1 MKHFVLLLGMLFS
14 LTVFSQKTTFEEM
27 LNRSLEE
34 KIKVDLNNPQK
45 GWKQDKKIRQLK
57 GLKSTNVVIS
67 GDNTAESEV
76 HAAINPNDSNQ
87 IVVSPIAHSGMAGLN
102 CPVYYSNDFGANW
115 NNSSFTNMP
124 SLPGNMSVGGGDPV
138 FVYDDGNR
146 VYFSWIDLSIKNMN
160 LDNAYWGM
168 YWAYS
173 DDNGQ
178 TWNYDTTQ
186 VIEESQGSLNNIA
199 AFNGPLTDKQWMAAD
214 INPSSP
220 HYNDIYISY
229 VEIDIQSQAYR
240 VTVARKPSDSTHF
253 DTTKAYLTDT
263 SFAIVQFGSISV
275 GQSGRVHVSFFGSR
289 DGSNY
294 GIYHCYSDDGAKNF
308 TAPLKV
314 SDIQI
319 PQFSANQ
326 LNVSVEGISDDRLYP
341 SVYNASSS
349 NSNHVYITWTANGLM
364 QKDSDGLDIY
374 FSRSTDGGNTFEA
387 PVIINDDT
395 NKTIH
400 QYYSAIN
407 VSPHGRVDISWYD
420 RRADDS
426 LNINTHYY
434 INSSYDNGQ
443 TFGQNTRITGMAT
456 DFSTVGNLNN
466 EFGVGE
472 YNAVLSTN
480 DYIIPVWADGRKNSG
495 DLDIYAAFVNK
506 NSLSVERLTSMN
518 KDFTITQLFPN
529 PASEMITCRLSAK
542 KNQVINIAV
551 LDMSGKKLLEKN
563 DVRMAPGENELS
575 LKINHL
581 SSGIYFLKFYNEN
594 GLETRKLI
602 IR

>member
-1 MKHFVLLLGMLFS
+1 MFILGMLVS
-14 LTVFSQKTTFEEM
+14 LTAFSQNTIFEKM

-34 KIKVDLNNPQK
+34 KIKVDLNNPKK
-45 GWKQDKKIRQLK
+45 GWKQSNSDKQLNAV
-57 GLKSTNVVIS
+57 KSTNIVIS
-67 GDNTAESEV
+67 DDNTAESEV
-76 HAAINPNDSNQ
+76 HAAINPIDSNQ
-87 IVVSPIAHSGMAGLN
+87 LVVSPIGQSGMAGLS
-102 CPVYYSNDFGANW
+102 CPVYYSNDFGTNW
-115 NNSSFTNMP
+115 NKSTFTNMP
-124 SLPGNMSVGGGDPV
+124 SIPGNMSVGGGDPV
-138 FVYDDGNR
+138 LVYDDNDR

-186 VIEESQGSLNNIA
+186 LIEESNGSLNNMA

-220 HYNDIYISY
+220 YYNDIYISY
-229 VEIDIQSQAYR
+229 VEIDIQSQKYT
-240 VTVARKPSDSTHF
+240 VTVARKPSDSAHF
-253 DTTKAYLTDT
+253 DSTKAYLTDT
-263 SFAIVQFGSISV
+263 SFSLVQFGSISV
-275 GQSGRVHVSFFGSR
+275 GQNGRVHVSFFGTR
-289 DGSNY
+289 DGFNY

-308 TAPLKV
+308 STPVKV

-319 PQFSANQ
+319 PQFSLNQ
-326 LNVSVEGISDDRLYP
+326 QNVSVEGISDDRLYP
-341 SVYNASSS
+341 SVYNATSP
-349 NSNHVYITWTANGLM
+349 NSNHVYITWTANGLI
-364 QKDSDGLDIY
+364 QKDTDGLDIY
-374 FSRSTDGGNTFEA
+374 FTRSTDGGSTFEA

-395 NKTIH
+395 NQTIH

-407 VSPHGRVDISWYD
+407 VAPDGRLDISWYD
-420 RRADDS
+420 RRTDDS

-434 INSSYDNGQ
+434 VTSSYDNGQ
-443 TFGQNTRITGMAT
+443 TFNQNTRITGMAT

-472 YNAVLSTN
+472 YNAVLSTKE
-480 DYIIPVWADGRKNSG
+480 YIIPVWADGRKNSG

-506 NSLSVERLTSMN
+506 NSLSVERLTSMD
-518 KDFTITQLFPN
+518 KDFTIIDMFPN
-529 PASEMITCRLSAK
+529 PASNLITCKFNAK
-542 KNQVINIAV
+542 VSQKMNVTL
-551 LDMSGKKLLEKN
+551 LDISGKKLIEK
-563 DVRMAPGENELS
+563 ENLQMTAGDNEMS
-575 LKINHL
+575 LNISHL
-581 SSGIYFLKFYNEN
+581 PAGLYFLKCSNEN